1 MSCTENGTDV
11 SAGGTHGRVGVTSEI
26 AYNQIFWMMISSRK
40 EGRVRKV
47 QITLANTV
55 GSIIW
60 TLARHENLGVLV
72 RLA

>member
-11 SAGGTHGRVGVTSEI
+11 SAGGTHGRVGVTSEK
-26 AYNQIFWMMISSRK
+26 AYDHIFWMMISSRK
-40 EGRVRKV
+40 EGRARKD

-55 GSIIW
+55 DSILW
-60 TLARHENLGVLV
+60 TLTRHENLGVLV